1 MILGLD
7 ISTFCGAVF
16 HSPTVEE
23 FIVLHYRPEHPRF
36 RRWHRYLSTLDAL
49 LDKHKPR
56 YAVIEGYGFART
68 ANILPLV
75 ELGSLIRNQLTLR
88 GIPWIEVAPSSLK
101 KFTTGKGNAS
111 KDEMVWAV
119 NELWD
124 IGTRDDNIADAYA
137 LSRLGRAFFDGEA
150 TSDRGQEVIDMLKG
164 KSEVLHV

>member
-7 ISTFCGAVF
+7 ISTFCGVVF
-16 HSPTVEE
+16 YSPDSEE
-23 FIVLHYRPEHPRF
+23 FKVLHYRPEHPRF
-36 RRWHRYLSTLDAL
+36 RRWHRYLSALDAL

-88 GIPWIEVAPSSLK
+88 GISWIEVAPSSLK
-101 KFTTGKGNAS
+101 KFTTGKGNAT
-111 KDEMVWAV
+111 KDQMVLTV

-137 LSRLGRAFFDGEA
+137 LAKLGEVFFEGA
-150 TSDRGQEVIDMLKG
+150 LTSERGQEVIDMLKA
-164 KSEVLHV
+164 KKEVLHV